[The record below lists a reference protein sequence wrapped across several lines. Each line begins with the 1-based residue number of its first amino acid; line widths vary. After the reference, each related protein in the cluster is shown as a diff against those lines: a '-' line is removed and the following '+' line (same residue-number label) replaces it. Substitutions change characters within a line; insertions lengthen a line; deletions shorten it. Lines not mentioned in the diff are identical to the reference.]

1 MVIAPIVNLKIFVQ
15 VFQAKTLRGHDMRKL
30 FTFIFFILLVFSI
43 LILPFSVIGN
53 SVGNLNQFPYPITLI
68 FSDGNNLLIG
78 TESGL
83 FISNDEGRSFVQKN
97 SGLSDTHITGI
108 VRSGDKYFIGTSEG
122 GLYAGNVKD
131 QKWISFSN
139 KVNCP
144 TISSVSSKDNMIFV
158 TSLCTGFH
166 VSFDYG
172 STWLDINSG
181 LPTQK
186 TTSFISTESGRNF
199 LGTEDSGLYYSES
212 LDEKTVWQNLLPE
225 YSVTSLSY
233 FMGSLFVGTSSGL
246 FKGNVGIKFQK
257 MDFIGGEPYIAGI
270 IYNNDRLFVAIQN
283 FGVFVTLDGINFYD
297 VLQGQVLF
305 PRSLY
310 LENSSRKLYIGD
322 NNGNLSLID
331 LSLPLLVCR
340 TKIDLGVV
348 NEGNKLSGSFSIVN
362 IGYGALNGTI
372 FAPAFIKLNK
382 TNFINTSS
390 INFIVDTAE
399 LSPDNYTVPIKI
411 SSNIGAQNI
420 YISFKVLEVTEI
432 KITLTIDSKDA
443 YVNGEKILL
452 DAPPFID
459 KQSSRTLV
467 PLRFISQAFGA
478 EVEWDEKLRKV
489 TIKKAPTKN
498 NPAILIELWPG
509 DKTAK
514 VNLKSVELDVAPVI
528 IPPGRTMVP
537 LRFISE
543 SFGSSVSWDGINRRI
558 TIIYKR

>member
-1 MVIAPIVNLKIFVQ
+1 
-15 VFQAKTLRGHDMRKL
+15 
-30 FTFIFFILLVFSI
+30 
-43 LILPFSVIGN
+43 
-53 SVGNLNQFPYPITLI
+53 
-68 FSDGNNLLIG
+68 
-78 TESGL
+78 
-83 FISNDEGRSFVQKN
+83 
-97 SGLSDTHITGI
+97 
-108 VRSGDKYFIGTSEG
+108 
-122 GLYAGNVKD
+122 
-131 QKWISFSN
+131 
-139 KVNCP
+139 
-144 TISSVSSKDNMIFV
+144 
-158 TSLCTGFH
+158 
-166 VSFDYG
+166 
-172 STWLDINSG
+172 
-181 LPTQK
+181 
-186 TTSFISTESGRNF
+186 
-199 LGTEDSGLYYSES
+199 
-212 LDEKTVWQNLLPE
+212 
-225 YSVTSLSY
+225 
-233 FMGSLFVGTSSGL
+233 MGSLFVGTSSGL
-246 FKGNVGIKFQK
+246 FKGNVGMKFQK

-362 IGYGALNGTI
+362 IGYGTLNGTI

-489 TIKKAPTKN
+489 TIKKASTKN

-509 DKTAK
+509 NKTAK
-514 VNLKSVELDVAPVI
+514 VNLKSVELDAAPVI

>member
-30 FTFIFFILLVFSI
+30 FTFIVFILLVFSI
-43 LILPFSVIGN
+43 LILPFSAIGN
-53 SVGNLNQFPYPITLI
+53 SVGNLNQFPYPITSI

-97 SGLSDTHITGI
+97 SGLSDTYITGI

-122 GLYAGNVKD
+122 GLYVGNVKD

-186 TTSFISTESGRNF
+186 TTSFIRTESGRNF

-212 LDEKTVWQNLLPE
+212 LDEKTVWQNLLPG

-246 FKGNVGIKFQK
+246 FKGNVGMKFQK

-283 FGVFVTLDGINFYD
+283 FGVFVTLDGINFYEI
-297 VLQGQVLF
+297 LQGQVLF

-310 LENSSRKLYIGD
+310 LENSSKNLYIGD
-322 NNGNLSLID
+322 NDGNLSQID
-331 LSLPLLVCR
+331 LSLPMLESK
-340 TKIDLGVV
+340 TKLDLGVI
-348 NEGNKLSGSFSIVN
+348 NKGSKLSGSFSIVN
-362 IGYGALNGTI
+362 IGYGTLNGTI
-372 FAPAFIKLNK
+372 SAPVFIKLNK

-411 SSNIGAQNI
+411 SSNSGPQNI

-489 TIKKAPTKN
+489 TIKKASTKN

-509 DKTAK
+509 NKTAK
-514 VNLKSVELDVAPVI
+514 VNLESVELDVAPVI
-528 IPPGRTMVP
+528 ILPGRTMVP

>member
-1 MVIAPIVNLKIFVQ
+1 
-15 VFQAKTLRGHDMRKL
+15 MRKL
-30 FTFIFFILLVFSI
+30 FTFIVFILLVFSI
-43 LILPFSVIGN
+43 LILPFSAIGN
-53 SVGNLNQFPYPITLI
+53 SVGNLNQFPYPITSI

-97 SGLSDTHITGI
+97 SGLSDTYITGI

-122 GLYAGNVKD
+122 GLYVGNVKD

-158 TSLCTGFH
+158 TSLCTGFY

-186 TTSFISTESGRNF
+186 TTSFIRTESGRNF

-212 LDEKTVWQNLLPE
+212 LDEKTVWQNLLPG

-246 FKGNVGIKFQK
+246 FKGNVGMKFQK

-283 FGVFVTLDGINFYD
+283 FGVFVTLDGINFYEI
-297 VLQGQVLF
+297 LQGQVLF

-310 LENSSRKLYIGD
+310 LENSSKNLYIGD
-322 NNGNLSLID
+322 NDGNLSQID
-331 LSLPLLVCR
+331 LSLPMLESK
-340 TKIDLGVV
+340 TKLDLGVI
-348 NEGNKLSGSFSIVN
+348 NKGSKLSGSFSIVN
-362 IGYGALNGTI
+362 IGYGTLNGTI
-372 FAPAFIKLNK
+372 SAPVFIKLNK

-411 SSNIGAQNI
+411 SSNSGPQNI

-452 DAPPFID
+452 DAPSFID

-467 PLRFISQAFGA
+467 PLRFILQAFGA

-489 TIKKAPTKN
+489 TIKKASTKN

-509 DKTAK
+509 NKTAK
-514 VNLKSVELDVAPVI
+514 VNLESVELDVAPVI
-528 IPPGRTMVP
+528 ILPGRTMVP